1 MDYVHQV
8 PGISEK
14 VHGLLGRGNPGDGK
28 FNYATG
34 EGYVPATPGA
44 YEKAKMCGCEIA
56 LLLFETFGGFGPEM
70 VELLGQLAR
79 ERENKLFASE
89 YEETTWSART
99 WTTFA
104 AQKLSVALH
113 YAAATEISAALSV
126 PRFDGAELTAVA
138 AMRGGG

>member
-1 MDYVHQV
+1 
-8 PGISEK
+8 
-14 VHGLLGRGNPGDGK
+14 
-28 FNYATG
+28 
-34 EGYVPATPGA
+34 
-44 YEKAKMCGCEIA
+44 MCGCEIA
-56 LLLFETFGGFGPEM
+56 LLLFETFGGFGPGM
-70 VELLGQLAR
+70 VELLGHA

-126 PRFDGAELTAVA
+126 PRFDGPELTAVA